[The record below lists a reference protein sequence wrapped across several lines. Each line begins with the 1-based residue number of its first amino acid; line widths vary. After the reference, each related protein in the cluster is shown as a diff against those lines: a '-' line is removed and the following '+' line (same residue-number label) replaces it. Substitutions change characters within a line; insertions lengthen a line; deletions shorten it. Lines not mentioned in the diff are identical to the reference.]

1 MSEIRLGQR
10 MNVLVS
16 DIRVMLLPRPNQP
29 RFLLPP
35 KCQLPDF
42 FGSYL
47 IVIVK
52 IVNSGNCLVSR
63 LVLFPGNFYVIH
75 KLE

>member
-10 MNVLVS
+10 LNVLGS
-16 DIRVMLLPRPNQP
+16 DIRVILLPRPNQA
-29 RFLLPP
+29 RFLLTP

-47 IVIVK
+47 ILIQK
-52 IVNSGNCLVSR
+52 IVNSGNSLVSR
-63 LVLFPGNFYVIH
+63 LVLFPGRFYVIH